1 MHIYTFHSIYTWNWF
16 FFFFCP
22 AVMCMWKVQVHSY
35 LSCMCSTHCSCFTEG
50 HIQYFSGGAL
60 LILILYFVIPPKVV
74 IVLSQLQCVF
84 SAADTHLWNETSG
97 DAKWFLSIE
106 KRKKQLPNL
115 NYLIIYTFMF
125 CFWKILVLWL
135 CFGCGQ
141 ILTSIHRVCTQIHT
155 ETPSHNNNN

>member
-1 MHIYTFHSIYTWNWF
+1 MLLSSWFLWCFTYCFTFSVFNIICSTFDLGLLCAPHFVFSLVLITSIQCIFIHFTVYTPETDF

-22 AVMCMWKVQVHSY
+22 AVMCMWKGQALSY

-84 SAADTHLWNETSG
+84 SAADTHL
-97 DAKWFLSIE
+97 
-106 KRKKQLPNL
+106 
-115 NYLIIYTFMF
+115 
-125 CFWKILVLWL
+125 
-135 CFGCGQ
+135 
-141 ILTSIHRVCTQIHT
+141 
-155 ETPSHNNNN
+155 